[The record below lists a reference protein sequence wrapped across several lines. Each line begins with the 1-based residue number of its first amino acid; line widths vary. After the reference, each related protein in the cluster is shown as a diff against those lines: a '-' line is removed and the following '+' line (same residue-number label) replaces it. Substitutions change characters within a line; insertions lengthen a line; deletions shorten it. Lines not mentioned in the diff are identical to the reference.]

1 MIGYQPSGM
10 KLTLLKKYSKQQII
24 DAVFGKS
31 SGVNVNKI
39 KKSGSY
45 LEVTKNSVRAKKFK
59 KSLSVPL
66 EGIRYGNTAFGNIS
80 VKMEMHLPLDVKF
93 TKKNGEKRIVCSFS
107 KSLRKI
113 AKNKKKYGI
122 KRIFV
127 KVWCSLDGKRF
138 KSIDKKVEKFLQPTV
153 AKKDCYF
160 HYKRKIKKIKAQITC
175 KASGGTVK
183 DKMKVIYLYSE
194 AMSHNDM

>member
-1 MIGYQPSGM
+1 MIGYRSSGV
-10 KLTLLKKYSKQQII
+10 KLTLLKNYSKQQIV

-31 SGVNVNKI
+31 SGVSISKI
-39 KKSGSY
+39 KKKGSY
-45 LEVTKNSVRAKKFK
+45 LEVKKDTLRAKKFK

-80 VKMEMHLPLDVKF
+80 VKMEMHLPLKVTF
-93 TKKNGEKRIVCSFS
+93 MKKNGEKRIICSFS

-127 KVWCSLDGKRF
+127 KVWCSQDGKRF
-138 KSIDKKVEKFLQPTV
+138 KSIDKKVGKFLQPTV

-160 HYKRKIKKIKAQITC
+160 HYKRKINKIKAQITC

-183 DKMKVIYLYSE
+183 DKMKVIYLYSD
-194 AMSHNDM
+194 ATSHNDM